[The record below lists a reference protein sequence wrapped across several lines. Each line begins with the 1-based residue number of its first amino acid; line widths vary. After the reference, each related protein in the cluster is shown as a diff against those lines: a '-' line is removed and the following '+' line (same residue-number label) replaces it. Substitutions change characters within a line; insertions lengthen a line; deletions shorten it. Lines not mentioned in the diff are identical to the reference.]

1 MTSDQIHHCLCCN
14 SSPLQDGVIVG
25 PLMDLLVEEG
35 ELGGEGTRELLA
47 ESGSGT
53 GPLSSRGV
61 RISFGAGW
69 YRARLVAGRL

>member
-1 MTSDQIHHCLCCN
+1 
-14 SSPLQDGVIVG
+14 
-25 PLMDLLVEEG
+25 MDLLVEEG

-53 GPLSSRGV
+53 GLLSSRGV
-61 RISFGAGW
+61 RTSFGAGW